1 MYRIPPARFPPAVPD
16 PSPPWAEQE
25 GPSPM
30 AQLPSLH
37 QHKGFWL
44 LPTPARSGACV
55 PLLDGTRRRLSA
67 QHSPCNPVRRAP
79 QHPLHTQQVSEGSQR
94 DVEKYG
100 VIWEVLLRPPGEM
113 CPPQEIT
120 EGERGLE
127 AFKSLICVSVFLL
140 HASVCDCCTRGS
152 WEFVCVQTQQQ
163 SRKICGGTI
172 YKLQLT
178 HIAEQIA

>member
-1 MYRIPPARFPPAVPD
+1 MSTALMYRIPPARFPPAVPD
-16 PSPPWAEQE
+16 PSPPWAEQQE
-25 GPSPM
+25 PFPM

-67 QHSPCNPVRRAP
+67 QHSPCNPIWRAP

-127 AFKSLICVSVFLL
+127 AFKSLICVFS
-140 HASVCDCCTRGS
+140 CCTPRYVTVVREVPGNLCAS
-152 WEFVCVQTQQQ
+152 KPSSNLGRFVAAQ
-163 SRKICGGTI
+163 SINSN
-172 YKLQLT
+172 
-178 HIAEQIA
+178 